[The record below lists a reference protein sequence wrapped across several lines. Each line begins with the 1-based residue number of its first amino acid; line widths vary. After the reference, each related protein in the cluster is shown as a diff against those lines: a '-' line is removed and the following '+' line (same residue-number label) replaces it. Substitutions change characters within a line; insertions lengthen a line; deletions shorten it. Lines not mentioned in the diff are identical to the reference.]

1 LYDKV
6 VIFISNYIKMT
17 LTKII
22 SIVLITYIMYYI
34 ISQILNFYGIG
45 QNVYGIY
52 LSFYAF
58 LVLSVIV
65 LA

>member
-1 LYDKV
+1 
-6 VIFISNYIKMT
+6 MT

-58 LVLSVIV
+58 LILSVIV
-65 LA
+65 LV